1 MIFPNLPQRFWL
13 PYLVAIIL
21 VVIAAALR
29 IWPLGGLELRIPWVT
44 FYPAV
49 MAASL
54 YGGFGAGVL
63 ATGLTVVV
71 VLVWSPTDTP
81 FIDDPGDWLGIAVFS
96 INGLLIST
104 MSGMMYSAKARAMAA
119 KELAEAA
126 NRAKSVFLA
135 NMSHELRTPL
145 NAILG
150 FSRLMRNTPD
160 TTAEQQ
166 ENLDIIASSGEHLL
180 NLINNVLDISKIEA
194 GHMIKEDATL
204 DLHQFLHE
212 VQAMMAVQVVSKD
225 LYFKLEQGPNLPRH
239 IIIDGG
245 KLRQV
250 LINLIGNAIK
260 FTNEGEVV
268 LRVIVVEQMQSQQAR
283 LRFEVKDSG
292 IGIHSEDCESIFTPF
307 TQTGKQSLT
316 EAGTGLGL
324 TISRQYVELMGGR
337 LQVSSE
343 FGQGSVFYF
352 EMLVTLPELTAKA
365 SQELQAGQVIGLVAG
380 QPSYRILIAEDKLE
394 NRLLLR
400 KLLEPLGLEIREA
413 NNGREA
419 LACFEQWQPHL
430 IWMDIRMPIMDGLK
444 ATRLI
449 KQQDASGKT
458 KIIALTAHALE
469 GERRKILTAGCDDFI
484 RKPYRDTDIFNTLS
498 KYLGLRYR
506 YSEAEAIQLGK
517 AQVMELAE
525 GQPRYR
531 LLVADDKAENRLLL
545 HKLLVPLGFEVCE
558 VGDGQA
564 ALTLFQQWQPH
575 LIWMDIR
582 MPVMDGLEATRLIKQ
597 QSSTIKIIAL
607 TAHALEDER
616 HEILASGCDD
626 FIRKPYRDTEIF
638 AALAKH
644 LGVRYRYTK
653 APRQIEQ
660 QIPKSMLASIMLDNQ
675 QLAQLAPD
683 LFDKLYRATE
693 LLDEEECLEVAGII
707 SDKQHK
713 LGEQLR
719 TMIENMQF
727 KELLA
732 ILDDLKRKQST

>member
-292 IGIHSEDCESIFTPF
+292 IGIHSEDRESIFTPF

-324 TISRQYVELMGGR
+324 TISRQHVELMGGR

-352 EMLVTLPELTAKA
+352 EMLVTLPELTAKT

-419 LACFEQWQPHL
+419 LACFEQWQPHFNL
-430 IWMDIRMPIMDGLK
+430 DGYPYADNGWIEGNPPDQTTGCVWQNQNYCLDRPCPGRR
-444 ATRLI
+444 TTQDSDSRL
-449 KQQDASGKT
+449 
-458 KIIALTAHALE
+458 
-469 GERRKILTAGCDDFI
+469 
-484 RKPYRDTDIFNTLS
+484 
-498 KYLGLRYR
+498 
-506 YSEAEAIQLGK
+506 
-517 AQVMELAE
+517 
-525 GQPRYR
+525 
-531 LLVADDKAENRLLL
+531 
-545 HKLLVPLGFEVCE
+545 
-558 VGDGQA
+558 
-564 ALTLFQQWQPH
+564 
-575 LIWMDIR
+575 
-582 MPVMDGLEATRLIKQ
+582 
-597 QSSTIKIIAL
+597 
-607 TAHALEDER
+607 
-616 HEILASGCDD
+616 
-626 FIRKPYRDTEIF
+626 
-638 AALAKH
+638 
-644 LGVRYRYTK
+644 
-653 APRQIEQ
+653 
-660 QIPKSMLASIMLDNQ
+660 
-675 QLAQLAPD
+675 
-683 LFDKLYRATE
+683 
-693 LLDEEECLEVAGII
+693 
-707 SDKQHK
+707 
-713 LGEQLR
+713 
-719 TMIENMQF
+719 
-727 KELLA
+727 
-732 ILDDLKRKQST
+732 